1 MTPGARAAERM
12 KRYVCE
18 AGGKSAHIVRRRRP
32 IRITWPEVSDDE
44 RRRAAELAAS
54 GTLVRTWRV
63 PGRTENWGLRHAAD
77 PTELHAVISSLPVWP
92 WMDVTVHALSD
103 HPVDPGPRA

>member
-1 MTPGARAAERM
+1 MEFLAN
-12 KRYVCE
+12 
-18 AGGKSAHIVRRRRP
+18 

-54 GTLVRTWRV
+54 GTLVSMWRV
-63 PGRTENWGLRHAAD
+63 PGRTGNWGLRHAAD

-103 HPVDPGPRA
+103 HPVEPGPRA

>member
-1 MTPGARAAERM
+1 MTSTVPAP
-12 KRYVCE
+12 
-18 AGGKSAHIVRRRRP
+18 VRDP
-32 IRITWPEVSDDE
+32 
-44 RRRAAELAAS
+44 
-54 GTLVRTWRV
+54 
-63 PGRTENWGLRHAAD
+63 ENWGLRHAAD